1 MEPDRVRRERL
12 EELTRAIRQLDPE
25 ELRRLRDF
33 VAGLEAARRKE
44 AAMVEE
50 EASCVQEEQTE
61 TLDPA
66 KCTPEQHAYTVQC
79 TEDGHV
85 LHWVRVEKHQW
96 SDWQVEKEPDCEDPG
111 ELRSTCAVCGMVR
124 WQRLAPLGH
133 LLQFK
138 PEDERHTIAVCRVC
152 GRTLW
157 RGPARDAVQNKKAAR
172 RSRSSTQNAAK

>member
-1 MEPDRVRRERL
+1 M
-12 EELTRAIRQLDPE
+12 
-25 ELRRLRDF
+25 
-33 VAGLEAARRKE
+33 G
-44 AAMVEE
+44 EE
-50 EASCVQEEQTE
+50 EASCGQEEQTE

>member
-1 MEPDRVRRERL
+1 MRKLEKKTLALDKNMRGGGDNWQRIPARAEGGGHGGRGSVLRAGGTDR
-12 EELTRAIRQLDPE
+12 D
-25 ELRRLRDF
+25 
-33 VAGLEAARRKE
+33 AGPGKVYTGTA
-44 AAMVEE
+44 
-50 EASCVQEEQTE
+50 
-61 TLDPA
+61 
-66 KCTPEQHAYTVQC
+66 AYTVQC

-96 SDWQVEKEPDCEDPG
+96 SDWRVEKEPDCENPG

-157 RGPARDAVQNKKAAR
+157 RGPARDAAQKKKAAR
-172 RSRSSTQNAAK
+172 RSRPSTQDAAK

>member
-1 MEPDRVRRERL
+1 
-12 EELTRAIRQLDPE
+12 
-25 ELRRLRDF
+25 
-33 VAGLEAARRKE
+33 
-44 AAMVEE
+44 MVEE

-138 PEDERHTIAVCRVC
+138 PEDERHIIAVCRVC

-157 RGPARDAVQNKKAAR
+157 RGPARDAAQKKKSGQKISALDTGR
-172 RSRSSTQNAAK
+172 REVTTKIW

>member
-1 MEPDRVRRERL
+1 
-12 EELTRAIRQLDPE
+12 
-25 ELRRLRDF
+25 
-33 VAGLEAARRKE
+33 
-44 AAMVEE
+44 MVEE
-50 EASCVQEEQTE
+50 EPSCVQEEQTE

-124 WQRLAPLGH
+124 
-133 LLQFK
+133 
-138 PEDERHTIAVCRVC
+138 
-152 GRTLW
+152 
-157 RGPARDAVQNKKAAR
+157 
-172 RSRSSTQNAAK
+172 

>member
-1 MEPDRVRRERL
+1 
-12 EELTRAIRQLDPE
+12 
-25 ELRRLRDF
+25 
-33 VAGLEAARRKE
+33 
-44 AAMVEE
+44 MVEE

-111 ELRSTCAVCGMVR
+111 ELRSPCGE
-124 WQRLAPLGH
+124 A
-133 LLQFK
+133 LQEMRPRRK
-138 PEDERHTIAVCRVC
+138 KRPEDPGPRH
-152 GRTLW
+152 RT
-157 RGPARDAVQNKKAAR
+157 P
-172 RSRSSTQNAAK
+172 RSDNEVW

>member
-1 MEPDRVRRERL
+1 
-12 EELTRAIRQLDPE
+12 
-25 ELRRLRDF
+25 
-33 VAGLEAARRKE
+33 
-44 AAMVEE
+44 MVEE
-50 EASCVQEEQTE
+50 EPSCVQEEQTE

-157 RGPARDAVQNKKAAR
+157 RGPARDAVQKKKAAR
-172 RSRSSTQNAAK
+172 RSQSSTQDAAK

>member
-1 MEPDRVRRERL
+1 ME
-12 EELTRAIRQLDPE
+12 
-25 ELRRLRDF
+25 
-33 VAGLEAARRKE
+33 RKRPR
-44 AAMVEE
+44 
-50 EASCVQEEQTE
+50 VQEEQTE

-85 LHWVRVEKHQW
+85 LHWIRMEQHRW
-96 SDWQVEKEPDCEDPG
+96 SDWQVEKEPDCEKPPG
-111 ELRSTCAVCGMVR
+111 RAPQHLCGLRHWCAGSGWPR
-124 WQRLAPLGH
+124 WAH

-157 RGPARDAVQNKKAAR
+157 RGPARDAVQKKKAAR

>member
-1 MEPDRVRRERL
+1 
-12 EELTRAIRQLDPE
+12 
-25 ELRRLRDF
+25 
-33 VAGLEAARRKE
+33 
-44 AAMVEE
+44 MVEE
-50 EASCVQEEQTE
+50 EPSCVQEEQTE

-96 SDWQVEKEPDCEDPG
+96 SDWQVEKEPDCENPG

-157 RGPARDAVQNKKAAR
+157 RGPARDAAQKKKAAR
-172 RSRSSTQNAAK
+172 RSRSSTRNAAK

>member
-1 MEPDRVRRERL
+1 MSENARPGGRRRPWWKRNRPACRRNRPRRW
-12 EELTRAIRQLDPE
+12 TRQS
-25 ELRRLRDF
+25 
-33 VAGLEAARRKE
+33 VH
-44 AAMVEE
+44 
-50 EASCVQEEQTE
+50 Q
-61 TLDPA
+61 
-66 KCTPEQHAYTVQC
+66 CTPEQHAYTVQC

-157 RGPARDAVQNKKAAR
+157 RGPARDAAQKKKAAR
-172 RSRSSTQNAAK
+172 RSRSSTRNAAK

>member
-1 MEPDRVRRERL
+1 
-12 EELTRAIRQLDPE
+12 
-25 ELRRLRDF
+25 
-33 VAGLEAARRKE
+33 
-44 AAMVEE
+44 MVEE

-85 LHWVRVEKHQW
+85 LHWIRMEQHRW

-152 GRTLW
+152 APCGEALQEMLSRRKKRPEDPGPRHRT
-157 RGPARDAVQNKKAAR
+157 P
-172 RSRSSTQNAAK
+172 RSDNENMVKCGKL

>member
-1 MEPDRVRRERL
+1 
-12 EELTRAIRQLDPE
+12 
-25 ELRRLRDF
+25 
-33 VAGLEAARRKE
+33 
-44 AAMVEE
+44 MVEE
-50 EASCVQEEQTE
+50 EPSCVQEEQTE

-79 TEDGHV
+79 IEDGQV

-96 SDWQVEKEPDCEDPG
+96 SDWQVKKEPDCENPG

-138 PEDERHTIAVCRVC
+138 PEEERHTIAVCRVC

-157 RGPARDAVQNKKAAR
+157 RGSARDAAQKKKR
-172 RSRSSTQNAAK
+172 PEDPGPRHGTPRSDNENMVKYGK

>member
-1 MEPDRVRRERL
+1 MRKPEKKTVALDKNMRGGGIISREYR
-12 EELTRAIRQLDPE
+12 P
-25 ELRRLRDF
+25 
-33 VAGLEAARRKE
+33 GRKE

-50 EASCVQEEQTE
+50 EPSCVQEEQTE

-85 LHWVRVEKHQW
+85 LHWIRVEKHRW

-138 PEDERHTIAVCRVC
+138 PEDERHIIAVCRVC

-157 RGPARDAVQNKKAAR
+157 RGPARDAAQKKKAAG
-172 RSRSSTQNAAK
+172 RSRSSAQNAAK